1 MAPASVNLALIL
13 SDPRSPVDR
22 GGTLAFT
29 RSFFADNTPL
39 QLAAQTPALTGDVA
53 SGYRGSVVIGVKGRD
68 GAPT

>member
-39 QLAAQTPALTGDVA
+39 QLAAQTPALEAGGV
-53 SGYRGSVVIGVKGRD
+53 GYRGQVVIGVERRD